1 MGLVLCQYITMQLYA
16 GETHTE
22 KLKRVREELKKK
34 EAKSMVVNLLDEI
47 AWLYNLRGSDID
59 YNPGAYCPSMCMR
72 PRHTDPWNCIVFFAY
87 SLIDADKALLFVNE
101 SQIDDAVRQHLGS
114 EVAIH
119 PYDTFFSYLTH
130 LGAEVNANKDY
141 VRAQPPS
148 NSPVLTQSTSPP
160 RLNDRRKYS

>member
-1 MGLVLCQYITMQLYA
+1 MLQCA

-59 YNPGAYCPSMCMR
+59 YNPGAYCPSMCMG
-72 PRHTDPWNCIVFFAY
+72 PSHTDPWNHIVFFAY

-101 SQIDDAVRQHLGS
+101 SQIDDTVRQHLGS

-119 PYDTFFSYLTH
+119 PYDTFFSYLTP

-141 VRAQPPS
+141 VRP
-148 NSPVLTQSTSPP
+148 QSLSITTYP
-160 RLNDRRKYS
+160 Y